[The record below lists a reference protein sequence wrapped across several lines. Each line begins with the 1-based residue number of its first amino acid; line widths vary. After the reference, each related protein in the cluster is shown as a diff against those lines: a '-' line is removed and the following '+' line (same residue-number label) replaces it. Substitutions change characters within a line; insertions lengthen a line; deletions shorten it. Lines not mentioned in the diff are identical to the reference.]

1 MFNLTKWS
9 QLNFLIISNFLR
21 DLFAKSGAL
30 VLTFE
35 RDLLEKVIVT
45 YSLLGY
51 TNMKAFV
58 GGPTQYVPGF
68 LLIELAVDKLKE
80 RLRGVFKPK
89 KTS

>member
-1 MFNLTKWS
+1 M
-9 QLNFLIISNFLR
+9 
-21 DLFAKSGAL
+21 
-30 VLTFE
+30 TFE

-45 YSLLGY
+45 YPLLGY
-51 TNMKAFV
+51 TNIKAFV

-80 RLRGVFKPK
+80 RLCGVFKPK